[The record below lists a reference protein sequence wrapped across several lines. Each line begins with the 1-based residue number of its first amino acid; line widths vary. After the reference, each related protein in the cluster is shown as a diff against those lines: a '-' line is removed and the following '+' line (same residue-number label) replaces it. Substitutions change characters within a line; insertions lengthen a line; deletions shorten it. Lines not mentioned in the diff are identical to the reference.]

1 MLQIE
6 AVVGWARDFNWC
18 CESDA
23 LASAAAKIEVD
34 RMIAA
39 EQAAKAKARVDAKAA
54 SDANDAN
61 DAHVSCTL
69 IATTCSVPMTL

>member
-69 IATTCSVPMTL
+69 IATT